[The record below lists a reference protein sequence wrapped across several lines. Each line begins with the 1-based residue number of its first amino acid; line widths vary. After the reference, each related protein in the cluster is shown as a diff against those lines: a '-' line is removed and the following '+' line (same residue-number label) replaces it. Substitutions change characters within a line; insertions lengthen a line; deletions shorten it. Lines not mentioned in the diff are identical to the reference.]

1 MKQRSRRGNRFE
13 RTTNS
18 FDMNFGKNN
27 NANAIDVDYGLFE
40 LEKIR

>member
-1 MKQRSRRGNRFE
+1 MKQCSRRGNGFE

-18 FDMNFGKNN
+18 FEMNFQK

>member
-1 MKQRSRRGNRFE
+1 MEQCSRRGKRFE

-18 FDMNFGKNN
+18 FEMNFGKNN
-27 NANAIDVDYGLFE
+27 NANAIDVDYGLFQ